1 MNYFYINTMSTE
13 IWNSTMNELI
23 TEISCSD
30 DPVYISSRILIIAL
44 TNIIGEEAFLDD
56 QLKNIWLVICYEIGI
71 IWEDLKKTISEPVA
85 QAIDYSLRGIMH
97 EPNLNPE
104 KIILEMG
111 STIIQKWGLWKSEC
125 GEMMLH
131 KVVEKGY
138 TIAVKLLLKAG
149 LDKDL
154 KTVDGD
160 TPLLYAVYNKNIDII
175 KLLLD
180 VGVDKDVKNNDG
192 DTPLLYAVCN
202 QNIEIIKL
210 LLDVGVDKDIKDKK
224 GMTPLHYAVLTD
236 NIEIVKILLDAGVN
250 MNIKEN
256 YGYTPLNVAL
266 INDRTEISK
275 LLQDKL

>member
-1 MNYFYINTMSTE
+1 MSTE
-13 IWNSTMNELI
+13 IWNSTINELI

-30 DPVYISSRILIIAL
+30 EPVYTSSRILIIAL

-56 QLKNIWLVICYEIGI
+56 QLKEQWLVICYEIGI
-71 IWEDLKKTISEPVA
+71 IWEDLKKNLSEPVA

-111 STIIQKWGLWKSEC
+111 FTIIQKWGLWKSEC
-125 GEMMLH
+125 GEVMLH
-131 KVVEKGY
+131 WVVEKGY

-149 LDKDL
+149 LDKDV
-154 KTVDGD
+154 KTVNGY
-160 TPLLYAVYNKNIDII
+160 TPLLYAVYHENIDII

-180 VGVDKDVKNNDG
+180 
-192 DTPLLYAVCN
+192 
-202 QNIEIIKL
+202 E
-210 LLDVGVDKDIKDKK
+210 GVDKDIKDKK
-224 GMTPLHYAVLTD
+224 GMTPLHHAVLIE

-256 YGYTPLNVAL
+256 YGYTPLNLAL
-266 INDRTEISK
+266 INDITEIGK
-275 LLQDKL
+275 LLQDAGALKSDPFNIPWD